1 MVERTC
7 EDCNGSMEG
16 RDPQAVFCKTCFA
29 ARQRRNRRDAY
40 ARWKAAH
47 PGATRRAR
55 YNGTVGTEVTC
66 ATPGCGNRF
75 IKKSGVHK
83 FCDECRVANEAYH
96 DSVWNRKHPNRPF
109 GPKVRALKAA
119 A

>member
-1 MVERTC
+1 MT
-7 EDCNGSMEG
+7 G
-16 RDPQAVFCKTCFA
+16 RSPQAVFCVTCFA

-55 YNGTVGTEVTC
+55 YNGTVGTEVVC
-66 ATPGCGNRF
+66 ATEGCGATF

-83 FCDECRVANEAYH
+83 FCDECRRANDSYH
-96 DSVWNRKHPNRPF
+96 DSVWNARHPNRPF
-109 GPKVRALKAA
+109 GPKVLALKAA
-119 A
+119 